1 MKGWCCEMDVA
12 NRSAIAYIAG
22 RLITGAGGWWM
33 HDHDRGH
40 RVHFEGSFEP
50 ASVKVYSHEL
60 HGHILGIG
68 EEGKYKLFQHGV
80 GGAVDLLINIEEKTF
95 SGWEHQSSVYFF
107 GRVEESTVRL
117 FDYQDVQWHE
127 YTLNQA
133 D

>member
-1 MKGWCCEMDVA
+1 MDVA

-95 SGWEHQSSVYFF
+95 SGWEHQSV
-107 GRVEESTVRL
+107 STSLVALRKAP
-117 FDYQDVQWHE
+117 FVCS
-127 YTLNQA
+127 TIRMCSGTNTR
-133 D
+133 